1 MSGRTQPDA
10 GAAHDRF
17 ARKADKRVGVP
28 LSPLCAKT
36 GREHMQQ
43 TALLFDHLVG
53 AGEQRRRHGEAE
65 RLRSLEVDHQ
75 FQVSGK
81 FDRQI
86 ARRHPVQDFMHV
98 IGRAA
103 EARAKIDS
111 IANQPAVVDMFPIS
125 VDGGKPCRGGERC
138 NSWRSLSSIE
148 V

>member
-65 RLRSLEVDHQ
+65 RLGGLEVDDEIELGRLLNREVSRLGSAQ
-75 FQVSGK
+75 NLVNNLCCTSEQVWAPPWLMWWQVPNRTG
-81 FDRQI
+81 
-86 ARRHPVQDFMHV
+86 A
-98 IGRAA
+98 
-103 EARAKIDS
+103 
-111 IANQPAVVDMFPIS
+111 
-125 VDGGKPCRGGERC
+125 
-138 NSWRSLSSIE
+138 WRPTAWLGM
-148 V
+148 